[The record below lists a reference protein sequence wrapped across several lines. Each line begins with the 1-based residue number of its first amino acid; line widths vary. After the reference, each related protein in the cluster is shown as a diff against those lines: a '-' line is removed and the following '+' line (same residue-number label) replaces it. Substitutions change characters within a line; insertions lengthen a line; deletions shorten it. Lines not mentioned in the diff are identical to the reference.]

1 MKEKNFIGIPSQ
13 SLELGFRFVKP
24 VVLICIHD
32 VVNLLDD
39 DFGKGSDEFIP
50 NKFHLI

>member
-1 MKEKNFIGIPSQ
+1 MKEKNFICVPSQ
-13 SLELGFRFVKP
+13 SLERSFRFVKP

-32 VVNLLDD
+32 VVNLLDNY
-39 DFGKGSDEFIP
+39 FGKGSDEFIP